1 MQGWGTVNKQEIY
14 HSSRS
19 RNTQRAHSV
28 PLPPPP
34 RAVASSRALTQK
46 KNQPHTEEKPARV
59 DLILTDTEQTPM
71 WGTGQSAALKIEE
84 SVAQKPNPV
93 NQDARSHLVPSIS
106 LITDIFTVFHSNHL
120 SVKFYLTN
128 IFPSSSGWHV
138 SLSRLKQTLMVI
150 CHNEFGFS
158 QNCRGKM
165 VAPLIPEITE
175 AWLLLTE
182 KEAGL
187 EQQYCQSL
195 SF

>member
-19 RNTQRAHSV
+19 RNTQRA
-28 PLPPPP
+28 
-34 RAVASSRALTQK
+34 
-46 KNQPHTEEKPARV
+46 PHTEEKPARV

-71 WGTGQSAALKIEE
+71 WGTGQSAALKTEE

-138 SLSRLKQTLMVI
+138 SLSRLKQTLMVVI

-158 QNCRGKM
+158 QNCRGKNGRSLDTRDNGRM
-165 VAPLIPEITE
+165 APFNRERSWPWATVLPVLVILMLFIT
-175 AWLLLTE
+175 
-182 KEAGL
+182 G
-187 EQQYCQSL
+187 S
-195 SF
+195 SP